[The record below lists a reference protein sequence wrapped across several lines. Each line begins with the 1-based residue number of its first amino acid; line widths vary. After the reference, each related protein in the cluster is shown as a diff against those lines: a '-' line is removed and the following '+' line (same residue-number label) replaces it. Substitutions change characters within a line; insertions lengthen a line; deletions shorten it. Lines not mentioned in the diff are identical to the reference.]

1 MDQKWTNFI
10 SSPHTLQISG
20 YQKHNENERDVQ
32 HMSKLCLEALMTTG
46 SPEGSAE
53 PLFIWVN
60 NNKEIYN

>member
-53 PLFIWVN
+53 PSFIWVN
-60 NNKEIYN
+60 NKKEIYN